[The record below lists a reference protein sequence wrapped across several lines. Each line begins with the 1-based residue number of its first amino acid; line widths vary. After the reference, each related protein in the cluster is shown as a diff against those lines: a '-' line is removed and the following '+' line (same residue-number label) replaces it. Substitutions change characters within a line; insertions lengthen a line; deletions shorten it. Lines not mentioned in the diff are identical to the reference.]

1 MNDLHDGELFGKMSS
16 DLGYVFPILNGKIQ
30 EYQNESMGIFVIN
43 VDNEHFGK
51 VTEYLDKK
59 QINWREL
66 EVVDEEEEE
75 EE

>member
-1 MNDLHDGELFGKMSS
+1 
-16 DLGYVFPILNGKIQ
+16 
-30 EYQNESMGIFVIN
+30 MGIFVIN
-43 VDNEHFGK
+43 VDNEHFEK
-51 VTEYLDKK
+51 ITEYLEKK